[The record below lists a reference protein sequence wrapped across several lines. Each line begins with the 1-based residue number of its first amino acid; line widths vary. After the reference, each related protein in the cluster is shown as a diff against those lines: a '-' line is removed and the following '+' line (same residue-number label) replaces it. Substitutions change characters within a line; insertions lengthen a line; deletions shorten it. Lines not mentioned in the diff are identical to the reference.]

1 MFLNEDVMN
10 ELLLDNPDKR
20 ARDLISTSIFLTA
33 YEQVFKHEAEV
44 YKWIDFMKS
53 DEFPLSLNFII
64 YLAEIFILFDKSLD
78 DWY

>member
-44 YKWIDFMKS
+44 YK
-53 DEFPLSLNFII
+53 
-64 YLAEIFILFDKSLD
+64 
-78 DWY
+78 